1 MYDAPPGVIK
11 GKNYSEYIQDI
22 KLMSSQNSTNNSV
35 EKIGYNKTKEINSKL
50 FISKNIEINE
60 YAKKPNSNSNY
71 MKSIEF
77 TDKTN
82 TPKNP
87 FLIQNR
93 KVKNH
98 KNKEGHFYLK
108 NDFNKN
114 NKNKKSIKSYVSPS
128 FDYNFKNNHN
138 INNIKLNI
146 KNNNSI
152 PIKLKKDELTKKIYK
167 SKNNNSNKK
176 LNNSSIDVKA
186 SSSSLNVIDSMIN
199 KMKKNN
205 FLSRKSSEKN
215 SKKKINFN
223 TNYNPDK
230 KKYLS
235 FTPGANRKKSF
246 IKNRVSASTDFDEK
260 RRKEDIKK
268 IFEREFN
275 RKMFS
280 KRNKK
285 RKNIQNKN
293 NSCLIS
299 RISLNKTEE
308 NINIRISE
316 SQKNIHKN
324 KIATNTFK
332 IINDNNQKKNE
343 NNTNKSDL
351 SYDKYRSLL
360 EQKIIKL
367 KNEIEN
373 LKNEEKNLSLI
384 LINYQEKEKE
394 CNDIRNIREEIE
406 KYKIIIEK
414 STRDCEEYASEIQ
427 QIKRILG
434 EENNNI
440 NFNIDVPK

>member
-1 MYDAPPGVIK
+1 MHDAPPGVIK
-11 GKNYSEYIQDI
+11 EKNYPEIIPDI
-22 KLMSSQNSTNNSV
+22 KLMSSQNSTSNSV
-35 EKIGYNKTKEINSKL
+35 EKIVYNKTKEINSKV

-60 YAKKPNSNSNY
+60 YTKKTNFHSNY
-71 MKSIEF
+71 IKSIEF

-93 KVKNH
+93 NTKNN
-98 KNKEGHFYLK
+98 KNKEGNFYLK

-167 SKNNNSNKK
+167 TKNNNSNKK
-176 LNNSSIDVKA
+176 LFNSSIDIKA
-186 SSSSLNVIDSMIN
+186 SSSSINVMDSMIN

-205 FLSRKSSEKN
+205 FLSKKNSEKN
-215 SKKKINFN
+215 CKKKIN
-223 TNYNPDK
+223 YNPDI

-235 FTPGANRKKSF
+235 FTPGTIRKTSF
-246 IKNRVSASTDFDEK
+246 IKNRVSSSTDFEEK
-260 RRKEDIKK
+260 RRKEDIKM

-275 RKMFS
+275 KKMHS

-285 RKNIQNKN
+285 RKSMQNNN

-299 RISLNKTEE
+299 RISRNRTEE

-324 KIATNTFK
+324 KISTNVFELIK
-332 IINDNNQKKNE
+332 SNNQKHNE
-343 NNTNKSDL
+343 NNNYKSDL
-351 SYDKYRSLL
+351 SYDKYRSIL
-360 EQKIIKL
+360 EQKISKL
-367 KNEIEN
+367 NNEIEN
-373 LKNEEKNLSLI
+373 LKKEEKNLSLL
-384 LINYQEKEKE
+384 LINYKEKEKE
-394 CNDIRNIREEIE
+394 CNDIRKIRKEIE

-414 STRDCEEYASEIQ
+414 STKDCQEYALEIK

-434 EENNNI
+434 EEPNNINNNI
-440 NFNIDVPK
+440 DVSK

>member
-1 MYDAPPGVIK
+1 MHDAPPGVIK
-11 GKNYSEYIQDI
+11 EKNYPEIIPDI
-22 KLMSSQNSTNNSV
+22 KLMSSQNSTSNSV
-35 EKIGYNKTKEINSKL
+35 EKIVYNKTKEINSKV

-60 YAKKPNSNSNY
+60 YTKKTNFHSNY
-71 MKSIEF
+71 IKSIEF

-82 TPKNP
+82 IPKNP

-93 KVKNH
+93 NTKNN
-98 KNKEGHFYLK
+98 KNKEGNFYLK

-167 SKNNNSNKK
+167 TKNNNSNKK
-176 LNNSSIDVKA
+176 LFNSSIDIKA
-186 SSSSLNVIDSMIN
+186 SSSSINVMDSMIN
-199 KMKKNN
+199 KMKKN
-205 FLSRKSSEKN
+205 
-215 SKKKINFN
+215 I
-223 TNYNPDK
+223 

-235 FTPGANRKKSF
+235 FTPGTIRKTSF
-246 IKNRVSASTDFDEK
+246 IKNRVSSSTDFEEK
-260 RRKEDIKK
+260 RRKEDIKM

-275 RKMFS
+275 KKMHS

-285 RKNIQNKN
+285 RKNMQNNN

-299 RISLNKTEE
+299 RISRNRTEE

-324 KIATNTFK
+324 KISTNVFELIK
-332 IINDNNQKKNE
+332 SNNQKHNE
-343 NNTNKSDL
+343 NKNYKSDL
-351 SYDKYRSLL
+351 SYDKYRSIL
-360 EQKIIKL
+360 EQKISKL
-367 KNEIEN
+367 NNEIEN
-373 LKNEEKNLSLI
+373 LKKEEKNLSLL
-384 LINYQEKEKE
+384 LINYKEKEKE
-394 CNDIRNIREEIE
+394 CNDIRKIREEIE

-414 STRDCEEYASEIQ
+414 STKDCQEYALEIQ

-434 EENNNI
+434 EESNNI
-440 NFNIDVPK
+440 NTNIDLSK

>member
-1 MYDAPPGVIK
+1 MHDAPPGVIK
-11 GKNYSEYIQDI
+11 EKNYPEIIPDI
-22 KLMSSQNSTNNSV
+22 KLMSSQNSTSNSV
-35 EKIGYNKTKEINSKL
+35 EKIVYNKTKEINSKV

-60 YAKKPNSNSNY
+60 YTKKTNFHSNY
-71 MKSIEF
+71 IKSIEF

-93 KVKNH
+93 NTKNN
-98 KNKEGHFYLK
+98 KNKEGNFYLK

-167 SKNNNSNKK
+167 TKNNNSNKK
-176 LNNSSIDVKA
+176 LFNSSIDIKA
-186 SSSSLNVIDSMIN
+186 SSSSINVMDSMIN

-205 FLSRKSSEKN
+205 FLSKKNSEKN
-215 SKKKINFN
+215 CKKKIN
-223 TNYNPDK
+223 YNPDI

-235 FTPGANRKKSF
+235 FTPGTIRKTSF
-246 IKNRVSASTDFDEK
+246 IKNRVSSSTDFEEK
-260 RRKEDIKK
+260 RRKEDIKM

-275 RKMFS
+275 KKMHS

-285 RKNIQNKN
+285 RKSMQNNN

-299 RISLNKTEE
+299 RISRNRTEE

-324 KIATNTFK
+324 KI
-332 IINDNNQKKNE
+332 
-343 NNTNKSDL
+343 
-351 SYDKYRSLL
+351 SYDKYRSIL
-360 EQKIIKL
+360 EQKISKL
-367 KNEIEN
+367 NNEIEN
-373 LKNEEKNLSLI
+373 LKKEEKNLSLL
-384 LINYQEKEKE
+384 LINYKEKENE
-394 CNDIRNIREEIE
+394 CNDIRKIREEIE

-414 STRDCEEYASEIQ
+414 STKDCQEYALEIQ

-434 EENNNI
+434 EEPNNINNNI
-440 NFNIDVPK
+440 DVSK